1 MAPLAALVLGTLAAR
16 LVGWLGVAY
25 VDGWPAAVA
34 IGLALMFVVTGIAH
48 FVNPLRRD
56 LIASA
61 PRLPSPD
68 LLVTATGVLELLGA
82 AGLLYPPTRAAAA
95 VALGVMMLAM
105 FPANVYAARMPSPPK
120 SMTTQLPLRTVEQIV
135 FVGAALVV
143 GLGGVNQRCDTGT
156 PLLPALVSTA
166 DSTVAGTH
174 LGLQKHRMGVGLRM
188 SQRRNPFSRL
198 DVVQAIRN

>member
-1 MAPLAALVLGTLAAR
+1 MAPLIALVLGTLAAR
-16 LVGWLGVAY
+16 LVGWLGVDY
-25 VDGWPAAVA
+25 VDGWPTAVA

-56 LIASA
+56 LIAIVP
-61 PRLPSPD
+61 PRLPSPG

-105 FPANVYAARMPSPPK
+105 FPANVYASRMPSPPK

-143 GLGGVNQRCDTGT
+143 GLGGVQ
-156 PLLPALVSTA
+156 
-166 DSTVAGTH
+166 
-174 LGLQKHRMGVGLRM
+174 
-188 SQRRNPFSRL
+188 
-198 DVVQAIRN
+198 